1 MENIAKKK
9 SSYDLL
15 SSLYKARGKAGASS
29 RNVRAQRASE
39 NRQLSRMDE
48 VSKRRRMP
56 LSPLADENVDVE
68 DVTAGKNGKRYAKMP
83 AAFDCTCAEAE
94 RFFQAAILVHQSNVL
109 LKLSKRA

>member
-56 LSPLADENVDVE
+56 LSPLADENVNVE
-68 DVTAGKNGKRYAKMP
+68 AVTADKNGKDAKMP

-94 RFFQAAILVHQSNVL
+94 RFFQAAVRQSNVL
-109 LKLSKRA
+109 LKFSKWV